1 LAARANGSSEKVKLV
16 SFVMPALN
24 EARNLAAAV
33 ASVVAQKLP
42 RGVRAELVIALGPS
56 DDGTSDLAWAL
67 VAQHSGYEIR
77 LVEVRERSTPVS
89 LNRAI
94 AETTGE
100 VVVRVD
106 GHSELEPDY
115 TAKALAILAA
125 DPARGNV
132 GGLMNA
138 LGKTDFERAV
148 AWAYTSRWGLGGGKF
163 HVGGAAGPVDS
174 VYLGVFR
181 RSALDAVGSFDERM
195 KRAQDWELNQ
205 RLREAG
211 WVVWFDPSLRVGYTP
226 RGSALAL
233 ARQFFKTGQWRGRIS
248 RSSLGS
254 TSLRY
259 FAPPLLVLATPLGF
273 PLLVYLAAVFL
284 IAISSDLEGRAQRW
298 LLVVLPIMHYTWGV
312 GFIWG
317 LLVGAEGR
325 SNPRG

>member
-1 LAARANGSSEKVKLV
+1 LAARAAGSSAKVELV

-56 DDGTSDLAWAL
+56 DDGTTDLARAL
-67 VAQHSGYEIR
+67 VAQHSEFAIR

-94 AETTGE
+94 AETAGE
-100 VVVRVD
+100 VVIRVD
-106 GHSELEPDY
+106 GHSELEPGY
-115 TAKALAILAA
+115 AAHALKVLAA

-138 LGKTDFERAV
+138 RGQTDFERAV

-163 HVGGAAGPVDS
+163 HVGGEAGPVDS

-181 RSALDAVGSFDERM
+181 RSALDAVGGFDERM
-195 KRAQDWELNQ
+195 KRAQDWDLNR

-211 WVVWFDPSLRVGYTP
+211 WVVWFDPELRVNYTP
-226 RGSALAL
+226 RGSADAL

-248 RSSLGS
+248 RPSLGS
-254 TSLRY
+254 TALRY
-259 FAPPLLVLATPLGF
+259 FAPPVLVLATLLGF
-273 PLLVYLAAVFL
+273 PLVIYLAGVFL
-284 IAISSDLEGRAQRW
+284 VAISSDLEGKAQRW

-317 LLVGAEGR
+317 LLLGPAR
-325 SNPRG
+325 A